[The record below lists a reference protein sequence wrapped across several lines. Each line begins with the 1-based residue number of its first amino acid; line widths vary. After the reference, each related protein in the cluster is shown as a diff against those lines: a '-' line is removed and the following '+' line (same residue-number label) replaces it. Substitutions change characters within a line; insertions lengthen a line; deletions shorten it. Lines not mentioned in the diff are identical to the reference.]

1 MALSTPRRAAVDRCL
16 ISPHRKP
23 EEGAMICLAIDCA
36 FPDAVIALSDGERIL
51 MRQFGPQRSHALSI
65 IAELERLLAEANV
78 KAEQLDRIG
87 VGQGPGSF
95 TGLA

>member
-1 MALSTPRRAAVDRCL
+1 
-16 ISPHRKP
+16 
-23 EEGAMICLAIDCA
+23 MICLAIDCA

-95 TGLA
+95 TGLRVALATATGIAQGASAD